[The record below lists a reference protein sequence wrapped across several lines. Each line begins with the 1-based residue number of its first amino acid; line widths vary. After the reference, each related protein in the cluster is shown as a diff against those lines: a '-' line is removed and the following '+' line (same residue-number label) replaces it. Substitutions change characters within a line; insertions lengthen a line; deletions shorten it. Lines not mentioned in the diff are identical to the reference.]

1 MRNRLLLTSALGAT
15 LIAASAVPAAADT
28 TVNDDRTDPLR
39 TSTANNGNPDNLI
52 IGTNGR
58 VTLADGATGPALV
71 LDSNHNLTNN
81 GRIEVT
87 NADNAV
93 GILVEG
99 GRTGTLTNTG
109 GINVTEDSIAEDVD
123 GDGDLDGPLAS
134 GTNRVGIL
142 VEGDTPFNGDV
153 INSAAGGITVVGN
166 QSAGIRNV
174 AGINGDLV
182 SDGRITMTGDFSY
195 GIESRARITGDFLT
209 DGNINVSGEGSVG
222 IHIGEVVDGLFLIRG
237 NITTSGY
244 RVAAR
249 PPDTVILDD
258 DDTLQSGSAILVGSS
273 IAGGIYL
280 DGGDP
285 LAGDTGSTIT
295 MRGEAPALWISGRH
309 GETPGN
315 IVLNHV
321 RVAAGLLNEDDEEDL
336 TFDFGFVNDGVISS
350 FGLFAGI
357 DAQSVRIEGFEDGS
371 NVFTTTLEGGL
382 LNTGTIRSSAH
393 RATAT
398 AVVLA
403 RGSIVALVENRS
415 QMTTNTDGTGS
426 TARVLLIE
434 TGANTP
440 TVRNS
445 GVMLAQS
452 TGGGSAVTI
461 EDRSDTLRLIE
472 NTGAISALLRSVN
485 GSVLANVDTGNE
497 QPGEEVQVVAIDVSA
512 ATETVTFRQ
521 MLAEGQTN
529 ESDLG
534 VRGDILMG
542 SADDLI
548 DISAGFIRG
557 DIFFGTGAD
566 ELRISGTG
574 AVSSA
579 LNDADNNLVINA
591 SGGSLEVLNRETAN
605 IREATFQDGSRLIF
619 RVNTAPEN
627 APLLDASGTVT
638 FETGS
643 RVTASLGN
651 LIGEG
656 ASFVVLRAN
665 SLVIDE
671 ALTSLENTDA
681 PYLYAS
687 TLTRDTNDPNTLVLT
702 LRRKTAD
709 ELGMHGNQAVAYN
722 TAFRTWE
729 DRAALGAAFAALTN
743 SADFYNAY
751 NQLMPEYSASALQF
765 AMASND
771 SALGAVSG
779 RLDAARRSPRN
790 TGGIWA
796 QEFAYFADR
805 AANAFGPGYR
815 GHGFGLAMGIDRPAG
830 PFYSVGVNVAGA
842 ASDISES
849 DGFDQPMTALTA
861 QLGAYGGIDFGAFG
875 GEFYTSAGVN
885 RFEAER
891 RILIGTFD
899 ETATAEWTGW
909 HYSASARFGRD
920 FMMGDWYARPA
931 VSVDYL
937 TIFEEAYT
945 ETGGGAGIDLAVED
959 RTSTTFASTASFT
972 VGRRFGGSDSW
983 WEPQFRVGYRNDFG
997 GIESETT
1004 ATFVGYNNPFT
1015 FRAAD
1020 LPGNG
1025 TVIGFALNA
1034 GSDYSTF
1041 TLDYDADL
1049 RDSFTRHTIRLLFR
1063 LVF

>member
-1 MRNRLLLTSALGAT
+1 MRNRLLLTSALGASF
-15 LIAASAVPAAADT
+15 LAATSAAFADT
-28 TVNDDRTDPLR
+28 TVDDERTDPLR
-39 TSTANNGNPDNLI
+39 TSTVNGGNADNI
-52 IGTNGR
+52 VIGTNGR
-58 VTLADGATGPALV
+58 VTLADGQGGPAV
-71 LDSNHNLTNN
+71 ILDSDNTITNN
-81 GRIEVT
+81 GRINIS

-99 GRTGTLTNTG
+99 GRTGTLTNAG
-109 GINVTEDSIAEDVD
+109 GINLTEESVAVDVD
-123 GDGDLDGPLAS
+123 GDGDVDGQLAS

-142 VEGDTPFNGDV
+142 VDGESPFNGDV
-153 INSAAGGITVVGN
+153 INTSAGGITVVGN
-166 QSAGIRNV
+166 QSAGIRNL

-182 SDGRITMTGDFSY
+182 SNGRITMTGDFSY
-195 GIESRARITGDFLT
+195 GIESRARVTGDLLT
-209 DGNINVSGEGSVG
+209 DGNIVINGEGSVG
-222 IHIGEVVDGLFLIRG
+222 IHVGEVVDGLFLIRG
-237 NITTSGY
+237 NINASGY
-244 RVAAR
+244 RVANR
-249 PPDTVILDD
+249 PGENVILDD
-258 DDTLQSGSAILVGSS
+258 DDTLQGGSAIQIGSS
-273 IAGGIYL
+273 VGGGVYL
-280 DGGDP
+280 GGGDVV
-285 LAGDTGSTIT
+285 AGEAEATVTT
-295 MRGEAPALWISGRH
+295 RGEAPAIWISGRH
-309 GETPGN
+309 GENPGN
-315 IVLNHV
+315 IVLSAV
-321 RVAAGLLNEDDEEDL
+321 TVSAGLLNEDDTNDL
-336 TFDFGFVNDGVISS
+336 TFNFGFVNDGTISS
-350 FGLFAGI
+350 FGLFEGV
-357 DAQSVRIEGFEDGS
+357 DAQSVRIEGYDDG
-371 NVFTTTLEGGL
+371 NQLFTTTLEGGL
-382 LNTGTIRSSAH
+382 LNTGTIRSSAY
-393 RATAT
+393 RAVATAL
-398 AVVLA
+398 VLGN
-403 RGSIVALVENRS
+403 GSMVALVENQS
-415 QMTTNTDGTGS
+415 QMNANVDGRDA
-426 TARVLLIE
+426 TARIVLIE
-434 TGANTP
+434 AGANTP
-440 TVRNS
+440 TLRNS
-445 GVMLAQS
+445 GTMLAQA
-452 TGGGSAVTI
+452 TGGGSSIAIT
-461 EDRSDTLRLIE
+461 DQSDTLRLIE
-472 NTGAISALLRSVN
+472 NTGAISALLRSVD
-485 GSVLANVDTGNE
+485 GSVIPNVDRSDS
-497 QPGEEVQVVAIDVSA
+497 PEEVVQAIAIDVSG
-512 ATETVTFRQ
+512 ATQSVTFRQ
-521 MLAEGQTN
+521 MLAEDETDD
-529 ESDLG
+529 SDLG
-534 VRGDILMG
+534 VRGDILLG

-557 DIFFGTGAD
+557 NLFFGNGAD

-574 AVSSA
+574 AVSGS
-579 LNDADNNLVINA
+579 LNDADDDLVINA

-605 IREATFQDGSRLIF
+605 IREATFADGSRLIF
-619 RVNTAPEN
+619 RVDTAPTN
-627 APLLDASGTVT
+627 QPLLDASGTVT
-638 FETGS
+638 FQTGS
-643 RVTASLGN
+643 RVTASLSN

-656 ASFVVLRAN
+656 ASYVVLRAN

-671 ALTSLENTDA
+671 ALSSLENTDA

-687 TLTRDTNDPNTLVLT
+687 TLTRDSNDPNTLILT
-702 LRRKTAD
+702 MRRKTAD

-722 TAFRTWE
+722 TAFQTWT
-729 DRAALGAAFAALTN
+729 DRAALGAAFAALTT
-743 SADFYNAY
+743 ATDFYNAY

-815 GHGFGLAMGIDRPAG
+815 GHGFGLAMGVDRPAG
-830 PFYSVGVNVAGA
+830 PFYALGVNMAGA

-861 QLGAYGGIDFGAFG
+861 QLGAYGGIDFGPFG

-891 RILIGTFD
+891 RVLIGTFD

-909 HYSASARFGRD
+909 HWSASARFGRD

-972 VGRRFGGSDSW
+972 VGRRFGGGDSW

-997 GIESETT
+997 GVESETT
-1004 ATFVGYNNPFT
+1004 ASFVGYNNPFT

-1020 LPGNG
+1020 LPGTG
-1025 TVIGFALNA
+1025 AVIGFALNA